1 MQTAQTEYKK
11 KFGTTVKSLAER
23 VWKREDNPFKKE
35 YIMKILKLYHEEIYK
50 ALLDGE
56 KINLSK
62 IGTLTPKLHAPI
74 SNNLYPDDEDKCQ
87 PYVSIDYV
95 QNRKLKNAASDRFR
109 RNIQDGFD
117 GLSEHCICTTQQRNT
132 LIRKGFLEGEEVEDE
147 DYGD

>member
-1 MQTAQTEYKK
+1 
-11 KFGTTVKSLAER
+11 
-23 VWKREDNPFKKE
+23 
-35 YIMKILKLYHEEIYK
+35 MKILELYHEEIYK

-74 SNNLYPDDEDKCQ
+74 SNNLYPDNEDKCQ